1 MFQNVDCVSG
11 SEGWTLAHMAA
22 FCGRL
27 DCLHLLFK
35 HHATVDAVDHDGNT
49 PRAYAKNIVIN
60 VYFKSHLLYLNVPLF
75 DRRIS
80 N

>member
-49 PRAYAKNIVIN
+49 PGAYAKNI
-60 VYFKSHLLYLNVPLF
+60 SLLTFILSPICYM
-75 DRRIS
+75 
-80 N
+80 